1 LSWGRAEWQQMCNN
15 QTSVGQLN
23 VLQVSFSI
31 PAAENE
37 NSEGF
42 MDQKNKI
49 VVTKLMLVS
58 IIGNVLLS
66 AFKMIAGF
74 VGGSSAMISD
84 AVHSISDILTTFIA
98 LIGVKLSQKQAD
110 KEHPYGHERMECIAS
125 MMLSAVLVLVSF
137 EIGKAGLMHILKKDA
152 LSVQVPSEIALVAAI
167 VSILGKEAMYRYTV
181 YHARRIGSDAF
192 IADAWHHRSDA
203 ISSVGALIGIGFSM
217 LGYPIMDS
225 IASIVIAGFILK
237 AAGDIM
243 KDAVK
248 KITDTSCGEAFEKEI
263 IILAEKFDD
272 VIGIDN
278 IQTRRFGSKVYI
290 DLEIRVEG
298 SKNLC
303 EAHDIAENIH
313 ETIENKFP
321 EVKHVMIHV
330 NPSEKKAVA
339 V

>member
-1 LSWGRAEWQQMCNN
+1 
-15 QTSVGQLN
+15 
-23 VLQVSFSI
+23 
-31 PAAENE
+31 
-37 NSEGF
+37 
-42 MDQKNKI
+42 MDQKTRI
-49 VVTKLMLVS
+49 VIRKLTIVS
-58 IIGNVLLS
+58 LAGNILLS
-66 AFKMIAGF
+66 AFKIAAGL

-98 LIGVKLSQKQAD
+98 MIGVKMSMREAD
-110 KEHPYGHERMECIAS
+110 KEHPYGHERLECIAS
-125 MMLSAVLVLVSF
+125 MMLSAVLMFVSF
-137 EIGKAGLMHILKKDA
+137 EIGKAGIMSILEKGNSDIRI
-152 LSVQVPSEIALVAAI
+152 PDGIALIAAI

-181 YHARRIGSDAF
+181 YHARSIGSDAF

-217 LGYPIMDS
+217 LGFPVMDAV
-225 IASIVIAGFILK
+225 ASIVIAAFILK
-237 AAGDIM
+237 VAGDIM
-243 KDAVK
+243 KDAIGK
-248 KITDTSCGEAFEKEI
+248 MTDTSCGETFEKEVI
-263 IILAEKFDD
+263 ELTESFAD

-298 SKNLC
+298 SKNLS

-313 ETIENKFP
+313 ETIENEFP

-330 NPSEKKAVA
+330 NPSEKKAAA